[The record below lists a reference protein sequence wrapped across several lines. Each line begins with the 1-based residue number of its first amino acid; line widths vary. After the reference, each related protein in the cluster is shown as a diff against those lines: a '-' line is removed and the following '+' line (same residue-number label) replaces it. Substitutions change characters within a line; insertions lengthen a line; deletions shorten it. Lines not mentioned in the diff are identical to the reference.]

1 MVKMTKSFN
10 LNFDMNFDMNSDM
23 KSDLWIWNVCRSL
36 DNR

>member
-23 KSDLWIWNVCRSL
+23 NSDLWIWNVCRSL